1 MLMTGTDTAHS
12 VENLENAENAVL
24 TVTEAAALWDVEPG
38 YLNTSSYGPPPRP
51 AWDALQRSLDDWRG
65 GRTSWEPW
73 ADAVSVARNRFAA
86 LVAVDPATVA
96 TGAAVSQLLAPVAAA
111 VPDGTRVLVP
121 DVEFTSNVFPWAV
134 HADRGV
140 TVRTAPV
147 DLLADAIGRDVDVVA
162 FSAVQSATGEVADL
176 AAISRAARDAGA
188 LTVIDTSQA
197 IGWLPVDADAAD
209 LQVCAAYKWLCS
221 PRGTAFLVHHPSL
234 DERHPDIASRL
245 RPLAAGWFAGEVP
258 HESYYGPPLRLARD
272 ARRFD
277 ISPAWHCW
285 VGTAP
290 ALQVL
295 VATGAAAI
303 GEHNIA
309 LANSFLTALDQP
321 PSNSAIVSVPANDA
335 AVGRLTAAGVRF
347 GVRAGRVRV
356 AFHLYSTTA
365 DVDIAIG
372 ALRG

>member
-1 MLMTGTDTAHS
+1 MTGTDRAELAWTAS
-12 VENLENAENAVL
+12 Q
-24 TVTEAAALWDVEPG
+24 TVAQAASLWDVEPG

-51 AWDALQRSLDDWRG
+51 AWDALLRSLDDWRA

-73 ADAVSVARNRFAA
+73 ADAVAVARHWFAA
-86 LVAVDPATVA
+86 LVGVDPATVA

-147 DLLADAIGRDVDVVA
+147 DRLADAIARDVDVVA
-162 FSAVQSATGEVADL
+162 FSAVQSATGEVADV
-176 AAISRAARDAGA
+176 AAISQAARDIGA
-188 LTVIDTSQA
+188 LSVMDTSQA
-197 IGWLPVDADAAD
+197 IGWLPVDPNAAD

-221 PRGTAFLVHHPSL
+221 PRGTAFLVHHPAL
-234 DERHPDIASRL
+234 AERHPLITSRL

-285 VGTAP
+285 VGAAP

-295 VATGAAAI
+295 AATGAGAI
-303 GEHNIA
+303 GEHNVA
-309 LANSFLTALDQP
+309 LADSFLTALDQP
-321 PSNSAIVSVPANDA
+321 PSNSAIVSVPADGA
-335 AVGRLTAAGVRF
+335 AVARLTAAGVRF

-356 AFHLYSTTA
+356 AFHLYSTA
-365 DVDIAIG
+365 DDVDMAIG

>member
-1 MLMTGTDTAHS
+1 MTGTDRAELAWTAS
-12 VENLENAENAVL
+12 Q
-24 TVTEAAALWDVEPG
+24 TVAQAASLWDVEPG

-51 AWDALQRSLDDWRG
+51 AWEALQQSLDDWRA

-73 ADAVSVARNRFAA
+73 ADAVGVARHWFAA
-86 LVAVDPATVA
+86 LVGVDPATVA

-134 HADRGV
+134 HTDRGV

-147 DLLADAIGRDVDVVA
+147 DRLADAIARDVDVVA
-162 FSAVQSATGEVADL
+162 FSAVQSATGEVADV
-176 AAISRAARDAGA
+176 AAISQAARDVGA
-188 LTVIDTSQA
+188 LSVMDTSQA
-197 IGWLPVDADAAD
+197 IGWLPVDPNAAD

-221 PRGTAFLVHHPSL
+221 PRGTAFLVHHPAL
-234 DERHPDIASRL
+234 AERHPGITSRL

-285 VGTAP
+285 VGAAP

-295 VATGAAAI
+295 AATGAGAI
-303 GEHNIA
+303 GEHNVA
-309 LANSFLTALDQP
+309 LADSFLTALDQP
-321 PSNSAIVSVPANDA
+321 PSNSAIVSVPADDA
-335 AVGRLTAAGVRF
+335 AVARLTAAGVRF

-356 AFHLYSTTA
+356 AFHLYSTA
-365 DVDIAIG
+365 DDVDMAIG

>member
-1 MLMTGTDTAHS
+1 MRMTGTDRAELTWTAS
-12 VENLENAENAVL
+12 L
-24 TVTEAAALWDVEPG
+24 TVAQAASLWDVEPG

-51 AWDALQRSLDDWRG
+51 AWEALQRSLDDWRA

-73 ADAVSVARNRFAA
+73 ADAVAVARNRFAA
-86 LVAVDPATVA
+86 MVGVDPATVA

-147 DLLADAIGRDVDVVA
+147 DRLADEIGPDVDVVA

-176 AAISRAARDAGA
+176 AAISRAAREVGA
-188 LTVIDTSQA
+188 LTVMDTSQA
-197 IGWLPVDADAAD
+197 MGWLPINPDAAD

-221 PRGTAFLVHHPSL
+221 PRGTAFLVHHPTL
-234 DERHPDIASRL
+234 QERHPRTSSRL
-245 RPLAAGWFAGEVP
+245 RPLAAGWFAGEDP
-258 HESYYGPPLRLARD
+258 HASYYGLPLRLARD

-285 VGTAP
+285 VGAAP
-290 ALQVL
+290 ALEVL
-295 VATGAAAI
+295 AAAGAAAI
-303 GEHNIA
+303 GEQNIA

-321 PSNSAIVSVPANDA
+321 PSNSAIVSVPADDA
-335 AVGRLTAAGVRF
+335 AVARLSAAGVRF

-356 AFHLYSTTA
+356 AFHLYSTAA
-365 DVDIAIG
+365 DVAVAIG

>member
-1 MLMTGTDTAHS
+1 MTGTDRAELAWTAS
-12 VENLENAENAVL
+12 Q
-24 TVTEAAALWDVEPG
+24 TVAQAASLWDVEPG

-51 AWDALQRSLDDWRG
+51 AWEALQQSLDDWRA

-73 ADAVSVARNRFAA
+73 ADAVAVARHWFAA
-86 LVAVDPATVA
+86 LVGVDPATVA

-147 DLLADAIGRDVDVVA
+147 DRLADAIARDVDVVA
-162 FSAVQSATGEVADL
+162 FSAVQSATGEVADV
-176 AAISRAARDAGA
+176 AAISQAARDVGA
-188 LTVIDTSQA
+188 LSVIDTSQA
-197 IGWLPVDADAAD
+197 IGWLPVDPNAAD

-221 PRGTAFLVHHPSL
+221 PRGTAFLVHHPAL
-234 DERHPDIASRL
+234 AERHPLITSRL

-258 HESYYGPPLRLARD
+258 HESYYGPPLRLARG

-285 VGTAP
+285 VGAAP

-295 VATGAAAI
+295 AATGAGAI
-303 GEHNIA
+303 GEHNVA
-309 LANSFLTALDQP
+309 LADSFLTALDQP
-321 PSNSAIVSVPANDA
+321 PSNSAIVSVPADDA
-335 AVGRLTAAGVRF
+335 AVARLTAAGVRF

-356 AFHLYSTTA
+356 AFHLYSTA
-365 DVDIAIG
+365 DDVDMAIG